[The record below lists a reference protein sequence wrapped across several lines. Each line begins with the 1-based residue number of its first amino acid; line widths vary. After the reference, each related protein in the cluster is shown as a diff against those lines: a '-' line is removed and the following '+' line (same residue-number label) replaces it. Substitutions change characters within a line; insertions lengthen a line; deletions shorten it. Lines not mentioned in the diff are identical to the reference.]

1 MTWKDT
7 GANVGVLYGSLDVTH
22 RAQGQREAAF
32 GQIRTTLQ
40 QNSEDTQNG
49 KYLATP
55 TSARAVQS
63 RCHWTHPSGHAAL
76 PQSWAPP
83 LFVPA
88 THLLSCPAE
97 GLLPSTPG
105 RPKPLRPTSFCS
117 RHGRGHPTQE
127 AVRVK
132 LLTILPF
139 TMKKQNKTK
148 GTGLPGACTTPAHS
162 IK

>member
-7 GANVGVLYGSLDVTH
+7 GANVGILYGSLDVTH
-22 RAQGQREAAF
+22 RAQGQKEAAF
-32 GQIRTTLQ
+32 VQIRITLQ

-49 KYLATP
+49 KYLATR

-63 RCHWTHPSGHAAL
+63 RCHWTHPSGHATL
-76 PQSWAPP
+76 HQSWAPP

-97 GLLPSTPG
+97 ASSLQHQEDQSQ
-105 RPKPLRPTSFCS
+105 RPTSFCS
-117 RHGRGHPTQE
+117 RHGRGRSTQK

-139 TMKKQNKTK
+139 TTKKQNKRHGSTRSTHHA
-148 GTGLPGACTTPAHS
+148 GS
-162 IK
+162 FN